1 MSTERKIEHPDGSVE
16 TVTTTETPT
25 TVVHEKSGG
34 GMGFLG
40 IIVAILAIGVVGYF
54 LFTLSQTKQVESNAI
69 AGAAESIG
77 NAADNV
83 GEAAKRVVPPTTN

>member
-16 TVTTTETPT
+16 TVTTSETPT
-25 TVVHEKSGG
+25 TVVHEKSS

-40 IIVAILAIGVVGYF
+40 ILVAILAIGVVGFF
-54 LFTLSQTKQVESNAI
+54 LFNMSQSKQVESNAI
-69 AGAAESIG
+69 AGAADSIG

-83 GEAAKRVVPPTTN
+83 GEAAKSVVPPASN

>member
-1 MSTERKIEHPDGSVE
+1 MSTERRIEHPDGSVE
-16 TVTTTETPT
+16 TVTTNETPT
-25 TVVHEKSGG
+25 TVVTEKRGS

-40 IIVAILAIGVVGYF
+40 ILVAILAIGVVGYF
-54 LFTLSQTKQVESNAI
+54 LFTMTQTQQRESTAI

-83 GEAAKRVVPPTTN
+83 GEAAQRAIPPAQ